1 MKNETSEIMLFIL
14 ICVWALGILI
24 GVAWKFLTNEI
35 QEIKHHQQN
44 TQYHSIPELDCY
56 CQIHHVGKQDIFIG
70 VEGDTIAVVNRK

>member
-1 MKNETSEIMLFIL
+1 MKNETSEIMVFIL

-24 GVAWKFLTNEI
+24 VVVWHSLNHEI

-56 CQIHHVGKQDIFIG
+56 CQIHHVGKRDIFVNI
-70 VEGDTIAVVNRK
+70 EGDTVAVVNRK